1 MKYIFS
7 VILLVSFSIAKPV
20 VGQDSKVGANINLIF
35 NHSMHMLQA
44 LHYKPLQW
52 DDSLSDKIF
61 SGYFESLDPDKK
73 LFTQADINSLK
84 TFRYTLDQEI
94 KSGIPLFYKDVNAIY
109 KKRLSE
115 AGAMVKE
122 ILATPFDYSLPER
135 YNPKKEEGA
144 FAESEKEQKRRW
156 QKYLKFNTL
165 ANLESLLA
173 RSDKDSTLSKDTAV
187 LQTQAREAVLK
198 TENRIIETL
207 LKRTTNEE
215 AFSSYLNFIFNLYD
229 PHSSYFLPVDRRGFQ
244 ESMSGIY
251 YGIGAL
257 LQEQHGK
264 VKIAELMIGGPAWK
278 NGTIS
283 KNDVIVK
290 VAQDNEAEVDVEGLP
305 MSDIIKLT
313 RGKKGTGVTIT
324 FRKENGSINPVR
336 MVRDEL
342 QLEESFI
349 KTAVIGDAHKTGYIY
364 FPKFY
369 TSYGD
374 EKGRRCSEDMAKAI
388 VELQKEKVDGIIIDI
403 RNNGGGSL
411 AEVISMLGLFIKD
424 GPVVQIKSPN
434 SEAESARVNT
444 PRPLY
449 EGPLVVLVNELSAS
463 ASEIFAAAIQDYKR
477 GIIMGNSTFG
487 KGTVQRSLNVPYSPR
502 EISSANGDL
511 GSVHITL
518 QKYYRITGEATQIN
532 GVNPDISLPGIYS
545 PYKIKEKDKKSSL
558 AWDIISPLAYNPYQ
572 PQSFA
577 TTVSSANVYFET
589 DSLLSVM
596 TENLGCLTDKEN
608 EYVLTIPAFKEQR
621 DSLQKCSE
629 KVMEIYR
636 SAKDLK
642 VHNTVLTEKSIEQ
655 KEDFRKENNKAFLN
669 NLSKDLY
676 LSKAVEVMEKFV
688 FKRPA

>member
-1 MKYIFS
+1 MKKLFS
-7 VILLVSFSIAKPV
+7 TITLTALLLTTSTFA
-20 VGQDSKVGANINLIF
+20 QESKVTDNINLIF

-73 LFTQADINSLK
+73 LFTKADLNSLK
-84 TFRYTLDQEI
+84 SYRYNLDQEI
-94 KSGIPLFYKDVNAIY
+94 KSGVPLFYKDVNAIY
-109 KKRLSE
+109 KKRLAE
-115 AGAMVKE
+115 AAKMMDE
-122 ILATPFDYSLPER
+122 MLQTPFNFSTPEI
-135 YNPKKEEGA
+135 YNPKKNEED
-144 FAESEKEQKRRW
+144 FAESITEQRRRW
-156 QKYLKFNTL
+156 HQYLKFSTL
-165 ANLESLLA
+165 ANLENLLS
-173 RSDKDSTLSKDTAV
+173 RGEKDSTLSRDTLV
-187 LQTQAREAVLK
+187 LQKEAQAAVLK

-207 LKRTTNEE
+207 LKRTTDEE
-215 AFSSYLNFIFNLYD
+215 SFSSYLNFIFNLYD
-229 PHSSYFLPVDRRGFQ
+229 PHSNYFLPVDRRGFQ

-264 VKIAELMIGGPAWK
+264 VRIAELMIGGPAWK
-278 NGTIS
+278 NGTIT

-290 VAQDNEAEVDVEGLP
+290 VAQDNEAAADVEGLP
-305 MSDIIKLT
+305 MQDIVKLT

-324 FRKENGSINPVR
+324 FRKENGSINVVR

-342 QLEESFI
+342 QLDESFI

-369 TSYGD
+369 TSFGD
-374 EKGRRCSEDMAKAI
+374 DKGRRCSEDMAKAI
-388 VELQKEKVDGIIIDI
+388 AELQKENVDGIIIDI

-411 AEVISMLGLFIKD
+411 SEVISMLSLFIKD

-434 SEAESARVNT
+434 ANPESARVST
-444 PRPLY
+444 PKPMY

-477 GIIMGNSTFG
+477 GIIIGNSTFG

-502 EISSANGDL
+502 EISSANGEL

-545 PYKIKEKDKKSSL
+545 PYKIKERDKKSSL
-558 AWDIISPLAYNPYQ
+558 AWDIIPPLPYHPYQ

-577 TTVSSANVYFET
+577 TTISNANIYFET
-589 DSLLSVM
+589 DSLLTVM
-596 TENLGCLTDKEN
+596 NENLACLVEKETN
-608 EYVLTIPAFKEQR
+608 YLLTIPAFKNQR
-621 DSLQKCSE
+621 DSLQRCSE

-642 VHNTVLTEKSIEQ
+642 IKNTADTGKTIEQ

-688 FKRPA
+688 LKRPA